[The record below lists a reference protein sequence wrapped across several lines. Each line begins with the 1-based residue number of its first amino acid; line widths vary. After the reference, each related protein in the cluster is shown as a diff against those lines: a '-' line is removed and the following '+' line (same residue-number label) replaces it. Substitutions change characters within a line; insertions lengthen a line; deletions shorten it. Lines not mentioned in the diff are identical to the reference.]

1 MICDNSCG
9 SGVGRSRDGE
19 ASWPTNPIGTTNSK
33 GETALA
39 IQDPP
44 SGARATTRPVGAAP
58 TEEPSTGELL
68 KGLAD
73 DATTLMRQEILLA
86 KQELQE
92 GLTASAKAS
101 ALLVAAGVLGLYA
114 FGFLLYTIG
123 EAIGGPRWLGFAIV
137 TVVLL
142 IVVAVLGLIGK
153 KRLAASKVA
162 PEKAKAELQTT
173 ANELKEEITWG
184 KPQQQPPER

>member
-1 MICDNSCG
+1 M
-9 SGVGRSRDGE
+9 
-19 ASWPTNPIGTTNSK
+19 
-33 GETALA
+33 A
-39 IQDPP
+39 IQDPQ
-44 SGARATTRPVGAAP
+44 SGTRSTPGPAEAAP

-73 DATTLMRQEILLA
+73 DATTLIRQEILLA
-86 KQELQE
+86 RQELQE
-92 GLTASAKAS
+92 GLAASAKAS

-137 TVVLL
+137 TAVLL

-153 KRLAASKVA
+153 RRLAASKVA

-184 KPQQQPPER
+184 KPQQQPPAR

>member
-1 MICDNSCG
+1 M
-9 SGVGRSRDGE
+9 
-19 ASWPTNPIGTTNSK
+19 AT
-33 GETALA
+33 
-39 IQDPP
+39 QDPQ
-44 SGARATTRPVGAAP
+44 SGSWTTTRPAGAAP

-73 DATTLMRQEILLA
+73 DATTLIRQEILLA

-123 EAIGGPRWLGFAIV
+123 EAIGGPPWLGFAIV
-137 TVVLL
+137 TLELL
-142 IVVAVLGLIGK
+142 IVVAVLGLVGK

-184 KPQQQPPER
+184 KPQQQPPAR

>member
-1 MICDNSCG
+1 
-9 SGVGRSRDGE
+9 
-19 ASWPTNPIGTTNSK
+19 
-33 GETALA
+33 LA
-39 IQDPP
+39 IQDPQ
-44 SGARATTRPVGAAP
+44 SGARTSAQPAGASP
-58 TEEPSTGELL
+58 DEQPSTGELL

-73 DATTLMRQEILLA
+73 DATTLVRQEILLA
-86 KQELQE
+86 RQELQE
-92 GLTASAKAS
+92 GLTAGAKAS
-101 ALLVAAGVLGLYA
+101 ALLVAAGVLGMYA

-153 KRLAASKVA
+153 NRLAASKVA

-184 KPQQQPPER
+184 KPQQQPPAR

>member
-1 MICDNSCG
+1 M
-9 SGVGRSRDGE
+9 
-19 ASWPTNPIGTTNSK
+19 
-33 GETALA
+33 A

-44 SGARATTRPVGAAP
+44 SGARATTRPAGAAP

-73 DATTLMRQEILLA
+73 DATTLMRQELLLA
-86 KQELQE
+86 RQELQE
-92 GLTASAKAS
+92 GLTAGAKAS

-123 EAIGGPRWLGFAIV
+123 EGIGGPRWLGFAI
-137 TVVLL
+137 VVLL

-153 KRLAASKVA
+153 NRLAASKVA
-162 PEKAKAELQTT
+162 PQKAKAELQAT

-184 KPQQQPPER
+184 RPRQQPPER

>member
-1 MICDNSCG
+1 
-9 SGVGRSRDGE
+9 
-19 ASWPTNPIGTTNSK
+19 
-33 GETALA
+33 LA
-39 IQDPP
+39 TQDPQ
-44 SGARATTRPVGAAP
+44 SVARTTTRPAGAAP
-58 TEEPSTGELL
+58 TGEPSTGELL

-73 DATTLMRQEILLA
+73 DTTTLIRQEILLA
-86 KQELQE
+86 RQELQE

-114 FGFLLYTIG
+114 LGFLLYTIG
-123 EAIGGPRWLGFAIV
+123 EAIGGPPWLGFAIV
-137 TVVLL
+137 TAVLL
-142 IVVAVLGLIGK
+142 IVVTVLGLVGK
-153 KRLAASKVA
+153 NRLAASKVA

>member
-1 MICDNSCG
+1 M
-9 SGVGRSRDGE
+9 
-19 ASWPTNPIGTTNSK
+19 
-33 GETALA
+33 A
-39 IQDPP
+39 IQEPQP
-44 SGARATTRPVGAAP
+44 GAQTATRPDGAAP
-58 TEEPSTGELL
+58 TAELSTGELL

-73 DATTLMRQEILLA
+73 DATTMVRQQILLA
-86 KQELQE
+86 RQELQE

-101 ALLVAAGVLGLYA
+101 ALLVAAGVLALYA

-137 TVVLL
+137 TAVLL
-142 IVVAVLGLIGK
+142 IVVTVLGLVGK

>member
-1 MICDNSCG
+1 MS
-9 SGVGRSRDGE
+9 
-19 ASWPTNPIGTTNSK
+19 
-33 GETALA
+33 

-44 SGARATTRPVGAAP
+44 SGARATTRPAGPAAP

-73 DATTLMRQEILLA
+73 DATTLVRQEILLA
-86 KQELQE
+86 RQELQE

-142 IVVAVLGLIGK
+142 IVVAVLALVGK
-153 KRLAASKVA
+153 NRLAASKVA

>member
-1 MICDNSCG
+1 
-9 SGVGRSRDGE
+9 
-19 ASWPTNPIGTTNSK
+19 
-33 GETALA
+33 LA
-39 IQDPP
+39 IQDPQ
-44 SGARATTRPVGAAP
+44 SGAQTGARPAGASP
-58 TEEPSTGELL
+58 DEQPSTGELL

-73 DATTLMRQEILLA
+73 DATTLIRQEILLA
-86 KQELQE
+86 RQELQE

-101 ALLVAAGVLGLYA
+101 AMLVAAGVLGLYA
-114 FGFLLYTIG
+114 FFFLLYTIG

-153 KRLAASKVA
+153 NRLAASKVA
-162 PEKAKAELQTT
+162 PEKARAELQTT

-184 KPQQQPPER
+184 KPQEQPPAR

>member
-1 MICDNSCG
+1 M
-9 SGVGRSRDGE
+9 
-19 ASWPTNPIGTTNSK
+19 
-33 GETALA
+33 A
-39 IQDPP
+39 IQDPQ
-44 SGARATTRPVGAAP
+44 SGARTSAPPAGAAP

-73 DATTLMRQEILLA
+73 DATTLIRQEILLA

-153 KRLAASKVA
+153 NRLAASKVA

-184 KPQQQPPER
+184 KPQQQPPAR

>member
-1 MICDNSCG
+1 M
-9 SGVGRSRDGE
+9 
-19 ASWPTNPIGTTNSK
+19 AT
-33 GETALA
+33 
-39 IQDPP
+39 QDPQ
-44 SGARATTRPVGAAP
+44 SGARTTTRPAGAAP

-68 KGLAD
+68 RGLAD

-101 ALLVAAGVLGLYA
+101 ALLVAAGVLGMYA

-123 EAIGGPRWLGFAIV
+123 EAIGGPRWLGFAVV
-137 TVVLL
+137 TAVLL
-142 IVVAVLGLIGK
+142 IVVAVLGLVGK
-153 KRLAASKVA
+153 NRLAASKVA
-162 PEKAKAELQTT
+162 PEKARAELQAT

-184 KPQQQPPER
+184 RPQQQPPER

>member
-1 MICDNSCG
+1 
-9 SGVGRSRDGE
+9 
-19 ASWPTNPIGTTNSK
+19 
-33 GETALA
+33 LA
-39 IQDPP
+39 QQDPQ
-44 SGARATTRPVGAAP
+44 SEARAATVRTAEAAP
-58 TEEPSTGELL
+58 AQEPTTGELL

-142 IVVAVLGLIGK
+142 IVVAVLALIGRN
-153 KRLAASKVA
+153 RLAASKVA

-184 KPQQQPPER
+184 RPQQPPPAR

>member
-1 MICDNSCG
+1 
-9 SGVGRSRDGE
+9 
-19 ASWPTNPIGTTNSK
+19 
-33 GETALA
+33 LA
-39 IQDPP
+39 INDPQTGTPPAGAP
-44 SGARATTRPVGAAP
+44 S
-58 TEEPSTGELL
+58 EEPSTAELL

-73 DATTLMRQEILLA
+73 DATTLVRQEILLA

-114 FGFLLYTIG
+114 FGFLLHTIG
-123 EAIGGPRWLGFAIV
+123 EAMGGPRWLGFAIV

-142 IVVAVLGLIGK
+142 IVVAVLGLVGK
-153 KRLAASKVA
+153 NRLAASKVA

-184 KPQQQPPER
+184 KPQQRPPAR

>member
-1 MICDNSCG
+1 
-9 SGVGRSRDGE
+9 
-19 ASWPTNPIGTTNSK
+19 
-33 GETALA
+33 LA
-39 IQDPP
+39 TQDPQ
-44 SGARATTRPVGAAP
+44 SGARSTTVPAGASPNA
-58 TEEPSTGELL
+58 EPSTGELL

-73 DATTLMRQEILLA
+73 DATTLIRQEILLA
-86 KQELQE
+86 RQELQE

-137 TVVLL
+137 TAVLL

-153 KRLAASKVA
+153 NRLAASKVA

-184 KPQQQPPER
+184 RPQQQPPER